1 MLYQNTSKGV
11 NQMVAVNQN
20 YFNLN
25 FDYYLPSFEQNN
37 SFLKRIKENIQLFKE
52 LYTLRKILK
61 SYFDNLDTFLLI
73 HKLDT
78 LEKIDEVLI
87 SLEELS
93 DLSNEVLETTEINRW
108 YNLPIRYMVDKL
120 EDRNM
125 ALQGL
130 LLSKQAHL
138 PK

>member
-1 MLYQNTSKGV
+1 
-11 NQMVAVNQN
+11 MVAVNQN

>member
-1 MLYQNTSKGV
+1 MI
-11 NQMVAVNQN
+11 AVNQN

-25 FDYYLPSFEQNN
+25 FDYYLSSFNQKNN
-37 SFLKRIKENIQLFKE
+37 SFVQIIKENINLFKDI
-52 LYTLRKILK
+52 YTLKKILT

-78 LEKIDEVLI
+78 LEKIDDVLI

-93 DLSNEVLETTEINRW
+93 DLSNEVLETKEINIW
-108 YNLPIRYMVDKL
+108 YNFPIRYIVDKL

-138 PK
+138 SQ

>member
-1 MLYQNTSKGV
+1 
-11 NQMVAVNQN
+11 MVAVNQN

-25 FDYYLPSFEQNN
+25 FNYYLPSFEQNN
-37 SFLKRIKENIQLFKE
+37 SFVKRIKENIQLFKE

-87 SLEELS
+87 NLEELS
-93 DLSNEVLETTEINRW
+93 DLSNEVLETKEINKW

-130 LLSKQAHL
+130 LLSKQANL
-138 PK
+138 PKWL

>member
-1 MLYQNTSKGV
+1 
-11 NQMVAVNQN
+11 MVAVNQN

-25 FDYYLPSFEQNN
+25 FNYYLPSFEQNN
-37 SFLKRIKENIQLFKE
+37 SFVKRIKENIQLFKE

-87 SLEELS
+87 NLEELS
-93 DLSNEVLETTEINRW
+93 DLSNEVLETKEINKW

-130 LLSKQAHL
+130 LLSKQANL

>member
-1 MLYQNTSKGV
+1 
-11 NQMVAVNQN
+11 
-20 YFNLN
+20 
-25 FDYYLPSFEQNN
+25 
-37 SFLKRIKENIQLFKE
+37 
-52 LYTLRKILK
+52 
-61 SYFDNLDTFLLI
+61 LLI

-87 SLEELS
+87 NLEELS
-93 DLSNEVLETTEINRW
+93 DLSNEVLETKEINKW

-130 LLSKQAHL
+130 LLSKQANL

>member
-1 MLYQNTSKGV
+1 
-11 NQMVAVNQN
+11 MVAVENSH
-20 YFNLN
+20 FSLN
-25 FDYYLPSFEQNN
+25 FEDYLPNFKQHSSFI
-37 SFLKRIKENIQLFKE
+37 KRVKENIKLFKDI
-52 LYTLRKILK
+52 YTLKEILK
-61 SYFDNLDTFLLI
+61 DYFDNLDIFLLLNR
-73 HKLDT
+73 LDT

-93 DLSNEVLETTEINRW
+93 DLTQKVLDTKDINIW
-108 YNLPIRYMVDKL
+108 YNLPIRYIIDKL

-138 PK
+138 

>member
-1 MLYQNTSKGV
+1 
-11 NQMVAVNQN
+11 MVAVNQN

-25 FDYYLPSFEQNN
+25 FNYYLPSFEQNN
-37 SFLKRIKENIQLFKE
+37 SFVKRIKENIQLFKE

-87 SLEELS
+87 NLEELS
-93 DLSNEVLETTEINRW
+93 DLSNEVLETKEINKW

>member
-1 MLYQNTSKGV
+1 
-11 NQMVAVNQN
+11 MVAVNQN

-25 FDYYLPSFEQNN
+25 FDYYLPSFKQNS
-37 SFLKRIKENIQLFKE
+37 SFVKRIKENIQLFKG
-52 LYTLRKILK
+52 LYTLKKILK

-78 LEKIDEVLI
+78 IEKIDEVLI
-87 SLEELS
+87 GLEELS
-93 DLSNEVLETTEINRW
+93 DLSNEVLESKEINRW

-138 PK
+138 PR